1 VSRKHNPHIV
11 LLVYSRYFLTHLKMS
26 KYLKDFFIQPYIVRA
41 HEVISEKQTFCVA
54 CVKKTKFSPKISLF
68 VNYFFCTC
76 HEKY

>member
-1 VSRKHNPHIV
+1 
-11 LLVYSRYFLTHLKMS
+11 MS

-68 VNYFFCTC
+68 ANYYFALAMKNISFLQNFM
-76 HEKY
+76 